1 MRRGD
6 SGDDGI
12 DDIVIDV
19 VGLDQHAVLH
29 RHHQLVAQLRGE
41 LAQADEGCDDTVEGA
56 EFMLGALRPLDR
68 LRRLCTMPGQLSH
81 RYKSA
86 RAQVCAT
93 AATAAVTGDI

>member
-1 MRRGD
+1 
-6 SGDDGI
+6 
-12 DDIVIDV
+12 
-19 VGLDQHAVLH
+19 
-29 RHHQLVAQLRGE
+29 
-41 LAQADEGCDDTVEGA
+41 VEGA